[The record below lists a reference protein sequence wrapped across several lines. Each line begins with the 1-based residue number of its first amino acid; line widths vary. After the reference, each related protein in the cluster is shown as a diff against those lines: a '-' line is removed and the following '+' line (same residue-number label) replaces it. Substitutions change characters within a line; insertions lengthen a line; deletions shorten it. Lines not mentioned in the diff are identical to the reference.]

1 MEPSD
6 PLGTLEAVKVQ
17 MIPNCPTGHS
27 ETTPGARFCTRC
39 GQRLLASEPGHKE
52 SARRERFREAARRLR
67 ASRVL
72 RRTVIHV
79 GKAAS

>member
-1 MEPSD
+1 MD
-6 PLGTLEAVKVQ
+6 TLDVVKMQ
-17 MIPNCPTGHS
+17 MIPSCPTGHR
-27 ETTPGARFCTRC
+27 ELTPGARFCTRC
-39 GQRLLASEPGHKE
+39 GRRLLPSEASHKE
-52 SARRERFREAARRLR
+52 AARRERLREAARRLR